1 MLMTKRY
8 AVVVET
14 IHIAKKSTFKIKR
27 FDSRRAAL
35 LELDRLE
42 DKYDGSWFKRV
53 YMVDSIF
60 DSNVLLPA

>member
-14 IHIAKKSTFKIKR
+14 IHVAKKPTFKIKR

-42 DKYDGSWFKRV
+42 DKHDGSWFKRV
-53 YMVDSIF
+53 YMVDSVL

>member
-42 DKYDGSWFKRV
+42 DKYDASWFKRV
-53 YMVDSIF
+53 YMVDSVL